1 MKHYGCPKCGQ
12 VMENDFGFC
21 PNCGEAVLII
31 DGDIY
36 SERQYNTFK
45 NNEEKLKNQRYEIRS
60 KQMKL
65 NNLEKQVSEYDETLE
80 NLWKKVS
87 DLNRDISKRES
98 NQKNKQKSPDPV
110 INTDKNENTVKPS
123 DNKNEDTIKPSDN
136 NQTKKININTASID
150 EIKTLPNINL
160 IQAKKIIQ
168 MREDG
173 NYVESFDDL
182 TSKLNLKPYQL
193 SEIKNLVVIDE
204 VVNDN
209 DGGRF
214 IDL

>member
-21 PNCGEAVLII
+21 PNCGEAVLITE
-31 DGDIY
+31 GDIY

-45 NNEEKLKNQRYEIRS
+45 NNEKKLKNQRFEIRN
-60 KQMKL
+60 KELKL
-65 NNLEKQVSEYDETLE
+65 NNLKKSINEYDETLE
-80 NLWKKVS
+80 NLWKKTS

-98 NQKNKQKSPDPV
+98 DQKNKKIPEPV
-110 INTDKNENTVKPS
+110 INTDENRIKPS
-123 DNKNEDTIKPSDN
+123 NNKNEDNNKPSDN
-136 NQTKKININTASID
+136 NQNKKININTASVD

-182 TSKLNLKPYQL
+182 ADKINLKPYQL
-193 SEIKNLVVIDE
+193 SEIRNLVVIDE

-209 DGGRF
+209 NDGGRF

>member
-12 VMENDFGFC
+12 VIENDFGFC

-60 KQMKL
+60 KQVKL

-80 NLWKKVS
+80 NLWKRVS
-87 DLNRDISKRES
+87 DLKRDISKRES
-98 NQKNKQKSPDPV
+98 NQKNKQKPSEPV
-110 INTDKNENTVKPS
+110 INTDKNEDS
-123 DNKNEDTIKPSDN
+123 IKPSDN
-136 NQTKKININTASID
+136 NQTKKININTASAD

-182 TSKLNLKPYQL
+182 ANKLNLKPYQL
-193 SEIKNLVVIDE
+193 SEIRNLVVIDE

-209 DGGRF
+209 DNGRF